1 MKTLITRI
9 IAIVAMFAAM
19 ICGDSDALNV
29 KAQTTDGTAKTLI
42 VYYSFTGN
50 VKSIVGE
57 LTEQISADV
66 VEVQP
71 AEEGLDYAAN
81 NYAIGSSLISAIRN
95 NPDDAS
101 SYPAIKPT
109 DVDVSKYANI
119 IVATPLWWSQM
130 AAPMQTFLFQ
140 NGAKMA
146 GKNVGL
152 IVSSHSSGISSTIA
166 DAKRLIPHAV
176 WAGDP
181 LWINNSNRSQTA
193 TLITDWLATQN
204 FQTTEAMKMYI
215 TIDGKTQ
222 SVTLADTQ
230 AARELAERLKNAP
243 VTITLNSSGGFEIWG
258 ALGFSLTT
266 SNSQITALPGDV
278 ILYNGSNICLF
289 YGSNSWS
296 YTRLGKIDDLNES
309 ELRSFLKAGESNIP
323 VTLSLTN
330 TSGITAINAIHSD
343 EPEGAYY
350 NLAGQRVEH
359 PDHGIYI
366 KNGKKIVR

>member
-1 MKTLITRI
+1 MRSFITRMM
-9 IAIVAMFAAM
+9 AVAALFVLMA
-19 ICGDSDALNV
+19 CSDSDALEV
-29 KAQTTDGTAKTLI
+29 KAQTTDGTSKTLI

-50 VKSIVGE
+50 VKGIAGE
-57 LTEQISADV
+57 LTEQLTADV

-81 NYAIGSSLISAIRN
+81 NYAIGSSLIAAIRN
-95 NPDDAS
+95 NPNDAA
-101 SYPAIKPT
+101 SYPEIKPT
-109 DVDVSKYANI
+109 DVDVSQYDNI

-130 AAPMQTFLFQ
+130 AAPMQTFLFE

-146 GKNVGL
+146 NKNVGL
-152 IVSSHSSGISSTIA
+152 IVSSHSSGISSTVS
-166 DAKRLIPHAV
+166 DAKRLVPNAT

-193 TLITDWLATQN
+193 TLISDWLSTQN

-215 TIDGKTQ
+215 TIGGKTQ

-230 AARELAERLKNAP
+230 AARELAERLQNAP
-243 VTITLNSSGGFEIWG
+243 VTVSLNSSGGFEIWG

-266 SNSQITALPGDV
+266 SNSQITAQPGDV

-330 TSGITAINAIHSD
+330 TSGITAINTIHGD

-350 NLAGQRVEH
+350 NLAGQRVEN